1 MEAPLVRLTYQMFGL
16 NAEMVSPIMKKKIT
30 LMACSALVTQTL
42 LCPGHQAA
50 ASGFA
55 LRETDAISLGNAYV
69 GSVSRANDASTALL
83 NPAGMSFL
91 ESSEMESNV
100 FYAGPV
106 ARFSGQ
112 NYVGP
117 GTTTAGVQG
126 NRGITDAATAA
137 SYGVLKID
145 PHWAIGYG
153 FYTPY
158 GQRANYPSNWVGRY
172 QSLVSSITDYELGA
186 MASYRFNKHFS
197 IGVGPR
203 MGFLT
208 GRFTRDLNL
217 GALNAFGPT
226 TADLA
231 GNAFG
236 FGYDAG
242 ILYKPDEATQI
253 GINYQSR
260 ITYDLSTRTK
270 FAPPTLL
277 AANPLINGSLIA
289 QSGHG
294 AMQVTLPDSVSFG
307 ITRVLSP
314 RWTIML
320 QGEWTHWSLLHSLN
334 NISDHVN
341 GADTTIPVNW
351 RNTWFGGIA
360 ATYRVSK
367 AVLVRG
373 GFSYDQ
379 SPTTLRNRNTI
390 TPDTNRFDL
399 GTGID
404 YTPIKRLTLTL
415 SYAHIFGTNPK
426 INNAASATS
435 GQLVGSYND
444 YGNIVAFGARMRF

>member
-1 MEAPLVRLTYQMFGL
+1 MEKALAGLTYQMFGL
-16 NAEMVSPIMKKKIT
+16 NAEMVSPIMKNKIT
-30 LMACSALVTQTL
+30 LMACSALLTQTL
-42 LCPGHQAA
+42 FIPVHRAA
-50 ASGFA
+50 ASGLA
-55 LRETDAISLGNAYV
+55 LRETDAVSLGNAFV
-69 GSVSRANDASTALL
+69 GSVSRAGDASTVLM

-91 ESSEMESNV
+91 DHSELQSNV

-112 NYVGP
+112 NYMGP
-117 GTTTAGVQG
+117 GVTTPGVQG

-137 SYGVLKID
+137 GYGVLKID

-172 QSLVSSITDYELGA
+172 QSLVSAVTDYELGI
-186 MASYRFNKHFS
+186 MASYRFNKRLS

-203 MGFLT
+203 MGFLA
-208 GRFTRDLNL
+208 GRFTRGVNL
-217 GALNAFGPT
+217 GPLNALGPT
-226 TADLA
+226 TVDMA

-242 ILYKPDEATQI
+242 ILYKPDDATQI

-260 ITYDLSTRTK
+260 ISYDLSTRTK
-270 FAPPTLL
+270 FSPPPLL

-294 AMQVTLPDSVSFG
+294 AMQGTLPDSVSFG

-314 RWTIML
+314 RGTIML

-334 NISDHVN
+334 NTSDHP
-341 GADTTIPVNW
+341 GGLSSSIPVNW
-351 RNTWFGGIA
+351 RNSWFGGIG
-360 ATYRVSK
+360 ATYQVSK
-367 AVLVRG
+367 AVLLRG

-379 SPTTLRNRNTI
+379 SPTTVRNRNTI

-399 GTGID
+399 AGGVD

-426 INNAASATS
+426 INDAASETS
-435 GQLVGSYND
+435 GRLIGSYND
-444 YGNIVAFGARMRF
+444 YGNVVAFGVRTRF